1 MIGYLD
7 CPSGISGDMFLSCL
21 VDAGWSVE
29 ELKRS
34 VGKLSLPEE
43 EYVIEGKSVMKG
55 PLRATQVSV
64 GIVASKNHRHLKDIR
79 QIIEGSGL
87 SQRVKDR
94 ALGIF
99 TRLAHAEAKVHGM
112 SVESVH
118 FHEVGAVDAIVD
130 IVGAAAGMEALGMT
144 RLYASPLPL
153 AEGWA
158 KTAHGLIPLPA
169 PATLELLAAAHAPTR
184 PAPGPGELVT
194 PTGAAI
200 LAECATFTQPRMV
213 LEKIAL
219 GAGQKDFNWP
229 NIARLWLGEDRHSG
243 PLVQLETNIDDM
255 NPQFYTPVT
264 EKLFSLGALDVWLT
278 PTQMKKGR
286 PATMLSVLAPAQA
299 ETVLAETILR
309 ETTTLGLRVHTV
321 TRHEARREMRTVETP
336 WGPAGVKLKY
346 LGDAVVS
353 AMPEY
358 EDCLAIARKH
368 GIPIQQVMEKVQE
381 LARALEAGKT
391 GDQGLPGL

>member
-1 MIGYLD
+1 MPTMIGYLD

-21 VDAGWSVE
+21 VDAGWHIDD
-29 ELKRS
+29 LKRT
-34 VGKLSLPEE
+34 LARLPLPGE
-43 EYVIEGKSVMKG
+43 EYEISSKPVMKG
-55 PLRATQVSV
+55 PLRATQVTV
-64 GIVASKNHRHLKDIR
+64 GIVASKQHRHLGDIR
-79 QIIEGSGL
+79 TIVQGSGL

-94 ALGIF
+94 AMAIF
-99 TRLAHAEAKVHGM
+99 TRLAHSEAKVHGM

-130 IVGAAAGMEALGMT
+130 IVGAAAGFEALGLT

-169 PATLELLAAAHAPTR
+169 PATLELLAAAKAPTR

-200 LAECATFTQPRMV
+200 LAEMATFTQPQMT
-213 LEKIAL
+213 LHKIAL
-219 GAGQKDFNWP
+219 GAGQKDFAWP
-229 NIARLWLGEDRHSG
+229 NIARLWVGEDRHTG

-264 EKLFSLGALDVWLT
+264 EKLFTLGALDVWLT

-286 PATMLSVLAPAQA
+286 PATTLSVLAPAQS
-299 ETVLAETILR
+299 ETVLAETLLR
-309 ETTTLGLRVHTV
+309 ETTTLGLRVHPV
-321 TRHEARREMRTVETP
+321 TRHEARREIRTVETE
-336 WGPAGVKLKY
+336 WGSVHVKLKY
-346 LGDAVVS
+346 LGGAPIS
-353 AMPEY
+353 ATPEY
-358 EDCLAIARKH
+358 DDCLEVSRRH
-368 GIPIQQVMEKVQE
+368 DVP
-381 LARALEAGKT
+381 LARVTEAAHRVAE
-391 GDQGLPGL
+391 DQWLKPQSS

>member
-21 VDAGWSVE
+21 VDAGWPLD
-29 ELKRS
+29 ELKRTL
-34 VGKLSLPEE
+34 GRLALPEE
-43 EYVIEGKSVMKG
+43 EYEIASKPVMKG
-55 PLRATQVSV
+55 PIRATQVTV
-64 GIVASKNHRHLKDIR
+64 GIIASKQHRHLPDIK
-79 QIIEGSGL
+79 QILNASDL
-87 SQRVKDR
+87 PQRVKER
-94 ALGIF
+94 ALAIF

-112 SVESVH
+112 SVDSVH

-130 IVGAAAGMEALGMT
+130 IVGAAAGFDALGLS

-153 AEGWA
+153 SEGWA

-169 PATLELLAAAHAPTR
+169 PATLEILAAAHAPTR

-200 LAECATFTQPRMV
+200 LAELATFTQPQMT
-213 LEKIAL
+213 LHKIAL
-219 GAGQKDFNWP
+219 GAGQKDFAWP
-229 NIARLWLGEDRHSG
+229 NIARLWLGEDRHAG

-286 PATMLSVLAPAQA
+286 PATTLSVLAPAQS
-299 ETVLAETILR
+299 ETVLAETLLR
-309 ETTTLGLRVHTV
+309 DTTTLGLRVHSV

-336 WGPAGVKLKY
+336 YGPVRVKLKY
-346 LGDAVVS
+346 LHDRPIAVT
-353 AMPEY
+353 PEY
-358 EDCLAIARKH
+358 DDCAA
-368 GIPIQQVMEKVQE
+368 
-381 LARALEAGKT
+381 LARQHNLSLPEISEVASRLAHDQFVPPT
-391 GDQGLPGL
+391 GAR

>member
-21 VDAGWSVE
+21 VDAGWPLE
-29 ELKRS
+29 ELKRTLKGLA
-34 VGKLSLPEE
+34 VPGE
-43 EYVIEGKSVMKG
+43 EYELGSKSVMKG
-55 PLRATQVSV
+55 PLRATQVTVS
-64 GIVASKNHRHLKDIR
+64 IVATKQHRHLPDIR
-79 QIIEGSGL
+79 QIVNASDL

-94 ALGIF
+94 AIAIF

-112 SVESVH
+112 SVDDVH

-130 IVGAAAGMEALGMT
+130 IVGAAAGVEALGIT
-144 RLYASPLPL
+144 RLYASPVPL

-169 PATLELLAAAHAPTR
+169 PATLEILAAAHAPTR

-200 LAECATFTQPRMV
+200 LAELATFTQPQMT
-213 LEKIAL
+213 LHKIAL
-219 GAGQKDFNWP
+219 GAGQKEFAWP
-229 NIARLWLGEDRHSG
+229 NIARLWLGDDRHAG

-286 PATMLSVLAPAQA
+286 PATTLSVLAPVQA
-299 ETVLAETILR
+299 ETVLAETLLR
-309 ETTTLGLRVHTV
+309 ETTTLGLRVHAV
-321 TRHEARREMRTVETP
+321 SRHEARREVRTVETQ
-336 WGPAGVKLKY
+336 WGPVQVKLKY
-346 LGDAVVS
+346 LREAAVS
-353 AMPEY
+353 ATPEY
-358 EDCLAIARKH
+358 EDCAAIAKRH
-368 GIPIQQVMEKVQE
+368 DVPVARITDEAHQ
-381 LARALEAGKT
+381 LARSQFLSE
-391 GDQGLPGL
+391 